1 LQIAAAGQGGYARQF
16 FDQPTEPAMKR
27 SPPSAVFHA
36 AAPPCGAGHSR
47 IVLLAALAVGLFAA
61 AAVVL
66 ALRHGSGGE
75 DGAWTATWG
84 TGLAGPALPAEQ
96 VLLRGQTLRL
106 IVHTSIGGSRARI
119 RLSNEFGAEPLRIAA
134 ANLALRQAGAAIVPG
149 SSRELRFGGRREIA
163 IPAGGS
169 VQSDRVE
176 LAVPALADLAVSLYL
191 PEQVAAGTVQAAAY
205 QMSYVSAPG
214 DFAGAASLPVERQI
228 PSWPFLAEVDVE
240 ARAVPGASGGS
251 APSAALVVFG
261 DSIASGAVTTMD
273 ANRRWPDLLARR
285 LLDAPGSSPAA
296 RLGIVN
302 RGIGGNRLLRDPA
315 VQPIFGRAAL
325 DRFER
330 DVLGTA
336 GVRAVFLAIGIN
348 DIGHPGMQGVP
359 ADQLP
364 TPEELVDGYRELIE
378 RAHRRGI
385 AVIGVTMT
393 PFEGTVYPGYA
404 TPEKERIRHVVN
416 GWISL
421 AGKFDGVI
429 DADEAVRDPA
439 HPTRLLPAYDS
450 GDHLHPNDRGMQAI
464 AAAVPLALVREAA
477 LGYRGKAGHRASR

>member
-1 LQIAAAGQGGYARQF
+1 
-16 FDQPTEPAMKR
+16 MKR

-36 AAPPCGAGHSR
+36 AAPPSGAGHSR
-47 IVLLAALAVGLFAA
+47 IILLAALAIGLFAA

-66 ALRHGSGGE
+66 VLRHASTPGGE

-134 ANLALRQAGAAIVPG
+134 AHLALREAGAAIVPG

-169 VQSDRVE
+169 VQSDPVE

-191 PEQVAAGTVQAAAY
+191 PEPVAAGTVQAAAY

-214 DFAGAASLPVERQI
+214 DFASAANLPVERQI

-240 ARAVPGASGGS
+240 AGAVPGASGG
-251 APSAALVVFG
+251 AALVMFG

-285 LLDAPGSSPAA
+285 LLDAPASSPASFPAA

-336 GVRAVFLAIGIN
+336 GVRAVFVAIGIN

-378 RAHRRGI
+378 RAHKRGI

-439 HPTRLLPAYDS
+439 HPTRLLPDYDS

-464 AAAVPLALVREAA
+464 ADAVPLALVREAA
-477 LGYRGKAGHRASR
+477 LGYRGKAGHHGSR

>member
-1 LQIAAAGQGGYARQF
+1 
-16 FDQPTEPAMKR
+16 MKR
-27 SPPSAVFHA
+27 SPRSTVFRAAVFHA
-36 AAPPCGAGHSR
+36 AVPPSGAGRSR
-47 IVLLAALAVGLFAA
+47 IALLAALALGLFVISAVALVLRRGTPTAA
-61 AAVVL
+61 
-66 ALRHGSGGE
+66 E
-75 DGAWTATWG
+75 DGAWIATWG

-96 VLLRGQTLRL
+96 VLLHGQTLRL
-106 IVHTSIGGSRARI
+106 IVHTSIGGARARI
-119 RLSNEFGAEPLRIAA
+119 RLSNEFGAAPLRIAA
-134 ANLALRQAGAAIVPG
+134 ASLALRQSGAAIVPG
-149 SSRELRFGGRREIA
+149 SGRELRFDGQREIA

-169 VQSDRVE
+169 VQSDPVE
-176 LAVPALADLAVSLYL
+176 LVVPALSDLALSLYL

-214 DFAGAASLPVERQI
+214 NFAGAASLPVERQI

-240 ARAVPGASGGS
+240 AGAGAAV
-251 APSAALVVFG
+251 VVFG

-285 LLDAPGSSPAA
+285 LLDAPVSSPAAGSAA

-315 VQPIFGRAAL
+315 IQPIFGRAAL

-330 DVLGTA
+330 DVLDTA
-336 GVRAVFLAIGIN
+336 GVRAVIVAIGIN
-348 DIGHPGMQGVP
+348 DIGHPGMQDVP

-364 TPEELVDGYRELIE
+364 TPEELTDGYRELIQ
-378 RAHRRGI
+378 RAHKRGI

-393 PFEGTVYPGYA
+393 PVEGTVYPGYA

-429 DADEAVRDPA
+429 DADLAVRDPA
-439 HPTRLLPAYDS
+439 HPTRLLPDYDS

-464 AAAVPLALVREAA
+464 ANAVPLALVREAA
-477 LGYRGKAGHRASR
+477 LGYRGASGHRASR

>member
-1 LQIAAAGQGGYARQF
+1 
-16 FDQPTEPAMKR
+16 MKR

-36 AAPPCGAGHSR
+36 AAPPSGAGHSR

-84 TGLAGPALPAEQ
+84 AGLAGPALPAEQ

-119 RLSNEFGAEPLRIAA
+119 RLSNEFGAEALRIAA

-169 VQSDRVE
+169 VLSDPVE

-214 DFAGAASLPVERQI
+214 DFAGAPNLPVERQI

-240 ARAVPGASGGS
+240 AGAVPGAVPGASPSATGGS
-251 APSAALVVFG
+251 APAAALVVFG

-285 LLDAPGSSPAA
+285 LLDGPASAPTAH
-296 RLGIVN
+296 LGIVN

-378 RAHRRGI
+378 RAHKRGI

-439 HPTRLLPAYDS
+439 HPRRLLPAYDS

-464 AAAVPLALVREAA
+464 ADAVPLALVRQAA
-477 LGYRGKAGHRASR
+477 LGYRGKASHRASR